1 MATTEILR
9 IREKHQ
15 IVIPLTVRKKMHC
28 EVGDLLEAT
37 VKNNAIVLKPVK
49 TIPKD
54 QAWFWSKSWQEKERE
69 SQADYDAGR
78 IKKFNSMKELI
89 KDLHK

>member
-1 MATTEILR
+1 MAATAILK

-15 IVIPLTVRKKMHC
+15 IVIPITVREKVHC

-37 VKNNAIVLKPVK
+37 VRNNSIILKPVK

-54 QAWFWSKSWQEKERE
+54 QSWFWSKSWQENEKE
-69 SQADYDAGR
+69 SQADYDAGK
-78 IKKFNSMKELI
+78 IKKFNNMKELI